1 MDILLYILLATRYII
16 ILSKSLFLSNFLLD
30 ISISTRALAI
40 QKNLEFWSSCAPIL
54 FLERRSCWFSRI
66 THCATIALKFSFR
79 SCAQADNLES
89 RSYCAPFALQLSFR
103 NCALAYNPKSRSK
116 LFSVLRSRFSK
127 ISAPISAPV
136 PFMELSSE
144 CAPHFSELRS
154 RFSKIGAPICAP
166 VPFMELSSECAPHL
180 SELRSRFS
188 KINAPI
194 CAPVPFTELCSKC
207 APSFIFRSCA
217 PVSRNAAPM
226 QCSVLISLFIMI

>member
-1 MDILLYILLATRYII
+1 MR
-16 ILSKSLFLSNFLLD
+16 SNVVFGA
-30 ISISTRALAI
+30 ALWLI
-40 QKNLEFWSSCAPIL
+40 FRNY
-54 FLERRSCWFSRI
+54 
-66 THCATIALKFSFR
+66 ATIALMFSFR

-127 ISAPISAPV
+127 ISAPICAPV

-154 RFSKIGAPICAP
+154 RFSKI
-166 VPFMELSSECAPHL
+166 
-180 SELRSRFS
+180 
-188 KINAPI
+188 NAPI
-194 CAPVPFTELCSKC
+194 CAPVPFTELFSKC